1 MCDVAVDNL
10 ILNLTPLKSLN
21 LVLKNYQVSE
31 ALQRHEKYW
40 LSFNLT
46 CYSCDTVPVN
56 LVFANII
63 QLPSSPM
70 CRL

>member
-1 MCDVAVDNL
+1 MCDVAVDSKFNAL
-10 ILNLTPLKSLN
+10 IGLKFGFK
-21 LVLKNYQVSE
+21 KNYKVSK
-31 ALQRHEKYW
+31 ALHRHEKYW